1 MQGLL
6 LSFGNFNARLHRH
19 WQGIHR
25 FVILHG
31 NLRFPRPGLFLGNGG
46 LTNRVGIVG
55 AGELLS
61 VDGVPVVVGARV
73 LAEAGLPCSPMISVF
88 DPTGF
93 N

>member
-1 MQGLL
+1 MAT
-6 LSFGNFNARLHRH
+6 FG
-19 WQGIHR
+19 
-25 FVILHG
+25 
-31 NLRFPRPGLFLGNGG
+31 FLALAFFLATGVSPTG
-46 LTNRVGIVG
+46 VGIVG